1 MVDTPAVAGAL
12 DMMVLADVALKEAV
26 EDAVPRLVSTA
37 HMPEGSYVTTPL
49 LYPSGSSVVVRVSG
63 GQDRFFVTDFGLGRT
78 EAEMM
83 GGERIFS
90 RSAYQIAA
98 TAGVGFDQNA
108 FFAIEVARDR
118 IAGAITAIASCSLE
132 AVVMTAFR
140 ISERASN
147 AASEVLVD
155 QLEAAFG
162 QPAVLR
168 HDKVIGASNHEWEF
182 SASVTVRERKS
193 LFEVATK
200 HPNSVAAV
208 STKMN
213 DVARLERAPKR
224 VVMVH
229 RKAEF
234 GTLLGVLSHN
244 ASIIEDSI
252 SIDQIRR
259 LAA

>member
-1 MVDTPAVAGAL
+1 MT
-12 DMMVLADVALKEAV
+12 VLADVALTEV
-26 EDAVPRLVSTA
+26 IEDAVPRLVSTA

-49 LYPSGSSVVVRVSG
+49 LYPSGSSVVIRVSG

-90 RSAYQIAA
+90 RNAQQVASA
-98 TAGVGFDQNA
+98 AGVGFDQNA
-108 FFAIEVARDR
+108 FFAIEVPRDR
-118 IAGAITAIASCSLE
+118 IAGAITAIANCSLE
-132 AVVMTAFR
+132 AVIVTAFR
-140 ISERASN
+140 ISERASA
-147 AASEVLVD
+147 AASELMVD

-168 HDKVIGASNHEWEF
+168 HDKVVGASNHEWEF
-182 SASVTVRERKS
+182 SASVTINARKS

-213 DVARLERAPKR
+213 DVARLEHAPR
-224 VVMVH
+224 RIIMVH
-229 RKAEF
+229 RKEEF

-244 ASIIEDSI
+244 ANIIEDRI
-252 SIDQIRR
+252 GIEQIRR